1 VVGVLPRAGG
11 ADLVVE
17 GTDGDPAVQDVFRV
31 RTAYGGD
38 QAKLTHE
45 PGWHRAVVGGD
56 VLVLDD
62 TVWRGDAAVHVLASH
77 AAPYPYAPRPILE
90 RVTDRRLP
98 AAVLYPGGH
107 VAGTPLA
114 VLVDLGDGP
123 VRQQVVLDRGDWQ
136 ERQWFADAGFAV
148 VAIDPRGTPGIG
160 PSFEKVV
167 HRRLVDV
174 ALADLAD
181 GLRALLGK
189 HPDLDLRRVAVRG
202 TGLGGWLA
210 ASAVQRRPDPFRLAA
225 VRSPVLDWAEL
236 PRPFAERYLGRR
248 ADSPEPYDHHAV
260 TDLPD
265 TVLVLPSGR
274 SLDAE
279 RDQIRRLLES
289 PESS

>member
-11 ADLVVE
+11 ADLVIE

-31 RTAYGGD
+31 RTAYGSD

-45 PGWHRAVVGGD
+45 PGWHTAAVGGD
-56 VLVLDD
+56 VVVLDD
-62 TVWRGDAAVHVLASH
+62 TVWRGDAAVHTLASN
-77 AAPYPYAPRPILE
+77 AAPLPYQPRPILE

-98 AAVLYPGGH
+98 AAVLYPGGY
-107 VAGTPLA
+107 VAGTPLP
-114 VLVDLGDGP
+114 VLLDLGPGP
-123 VRQQVVLDRGDWQ
+123 TAQQVTADRAAWQ

-148 VAIDPRGTPGIG
+148 VSIDPRGTPGIG

-167 HRRLVDV
+167 HRRLADV
-174 ALADLAD
+174 AVTDLAE

-210 ASAVQRRPDPFRLAA
+210 ALAVSRRPEEFQWAT
-225 VRSPVLDWAEL
+225 VRDPVLDWTTL
-236 PRPFAERYLGRR
+236 PRAFAERYLGRR
-248 ADSPEPYDHHAV
+248 SESDEPYDHHAV
-260 TDLPD
+260 TDLPAS
-265 TVLVLPSGR
+265 VMVLPAGT
-274 SLDAE
+274 SLDDE
-279 RDQIRRLLES
+279 VRLLKN